1 MKDFWNKRYSEL
13 NYAYGKEPNQFYKS
27 EINSLKGDK
36 ILFPAEGEGRNAVYA
51 SKEGWDC
58 YAFDISEEGKQ
69 KADLLASENN
79 VSLKYIVSD
88 FRDVNYPDE
97 YFDCIVLIFAHVPT
111 DLREDFHQKMLRML
125 KKGGH
130 ILLEGFSKDQINNT
144 TGGPKNE
151 AMLFSKEML
160 QKDFSLLSNLNIN
173 EKDVDLHEGPF
184 HKGLAS
190 VIQLIGTK

>member
-1 MKDFWNKRYSEL
+1 
-13 NYAYGKEPNQFYKS
+13 
-27 EINSLKGDK
+27 
-36 ILFPAEGEGRNAVYA
+36 
-51 SKEGWDC
+51 
-58 YAFDISEEGKQ
+58 
-69 KADLLASENN
+69 
-79 VSLKYIVSD
+79 
-88 FRDVNYPDE
+88 
-97 YFDCIVLIFAHVPT
+97 VLIFAHVPT
-111 DLREDFHQKMLRML
+111 DLRGDFHQKMLRLL